1 MARKELHLNDPAH
14 TATSRNKLPNEEAVA
29 NAPLEQDS
37 GKTKVAA
44 SVASGVGG
52 AVAGSASGLAV
63 GGPIGA
69 AIGAIA
75 GAVGGWWM
83 GHGSA
88 AAKDWSE
95 LDDAHYREHYDAAGG
110 AAADRRYEEVRAA
123 YHLGYVASRNPDYAG
138 RGFDEIEG
146 DLRHGW
152 TEELQGRHGTWDA
165 VRDRVRYG
173 YEQPR
178 GLSHVDRREPGA
190 DPAADAARRAHDRV
204 ADERGR

>member
-1 MARKELHLNDPAH
+1 MRRKDLHLNDPAH
-14 TATSRNKLPNEEAVA
+14 TATSGSGVSNDRTAEST
-29 NAPLEQDS
+29 PLEQNS
-37 GKTKVAA
+37 AATKLAAGAA
-44 SVASGVGG
+44 SGLGG
-52 AVAGSASGLAV
+52 AAAGSAAGTAV
-63 GGPIGA
+63 AGPIGA

-83 GHGSA
+83 GHGSVA
-88 AAKDWSE
+88 ATDWSDE
-95 LDDAHYREHYDAAGG
+95 DDAHYRRHHESARGS
-110 AAADRRYEEVRAA
+110 ADRGYEHSRAA

-138 RGFDEIEG
+138 RAFDEIEG

-165 VRDRVRYG
+165 VRDRVRFG

-178 GLSHVDRREPGA
+178 GLAYVERAALGG
-190 DPAADAARRAHDRV
+190 DPAADAAHRAHDRV